1 MFKNQ
6 TSKLFLLGVL
16 VLAITVCTI
25 VALGGLTVGKSGRE
39 CNQVQCDTTQCDSIK
54 QSNQT
59 GLLTKCDTVMCD
71 KPVGK

>member
-16 VLAITVCTI
+16 VLVITVGAI
-25 VALGGLTVGKSGRE
+25 VALGGLTVGKTGSNDE
-39 CNQVQCDTTQCDSIK
+39 QVQCDTTQCDS
-54 QSNQT
+54 
-59 GLLTKCDTVMCD
+59 TKCDTTKCD